1 MMGRLRFVSHLGVLS
16 SGFLDIG
23 VERIVDQVVNP
34 KIHTVFLPHVEELVY
49 SFLGLEKPER
59 PVAKAGPY
67 LMSSAALDAKIAETK
82 RKVVALSDFLPK
94 DINTISNHEG
104 VALTDQ
110 LPKDIDQVST
120 NKEVTL
126 ANTHKDH
133 EPVSNHKVVSLS
145 DLLPK
150 DLEPVSSPESSGA
163 TKKVEETPLDET
175 SRDSDMSGISG
186 LTSHHSPS
194 LPQVPGMDSPNTDSC
209 LSLAAHDVVEDV
221 DDQDG
226 MMEVEIQ
233 GEAATWED
241 SSKSSIAMDLDINS
255 TDDKIETS
263 EEPSG
268 VGHLSMETE
277 ESHALP
283 RVNYAAFVDMERGRK
298 GPDESNNDSNNSG
311 GEDRQTILTS
321 TKFDGEESNVES
333 ITSTVGDSYTVSKAK
348 LCLADNTLDKTESIL
363 RDLNALEIDESS
375 SSNSTKSPSKLKKV
389 EGSTPI
395 KCEVRT
401 GNSNFNESTKCKI
414 ENIGTAPKENI
425 EKSEGSLSKNDG
437 NSLDKDISTQQN
449 NYITQEKYGS
459 SSRGKEMSKDS
470 DKNYETHSGT
480 DHPSRHRHE
489 KSKHKDRKSREKSE
503 DKERKDKS
511 KHKERERF
519 KSERSVD
526 HNKYIESDL
535 KKEKEIEKKKASET
549 KRNNDFEIKKDKDH
563 QHSHESKKEK
573 EGERKKDKDVD
584 SKKDSK
590 NEKEKYTEKKKKDVD
605 KNNEHDKKEV
615 NKKFDNESRK
625 EKESKDKSKSKHD
638 DKHKGEDKH
647 HIKDKDKSKSSKD
660 IKHEKL
666 DKKDDKLVRSSD
678 KQSSKD
684 DEHTKSNVKE
694 EKYVKSNNKEV
705 SFTKSYSKDAKH
717 DKSENSKNEK
727 HNKSNE
733 KGNDKGEKYVKSR
746 EKESNREKHKDT
758 KHKERS
764 AKSIHCGSTK
774 KDVKGK
780 SSADD
785 HHQHREKHT
794 SSEDRPSTD
803 RDSNGTASQSQGR
816 ESSTTST
823 VGATSDSSHREDSS
837 KEGKGGKENEGQQ
850 SDEAEATHLKIQ
862 FKTMVLKL
870 EDCASMLK
878 TGSSQIT
885 LSLPP
890 SPSSSLPFKK
900 RPMQDSDELEDT
912 FEAKGAFKTD
922 IVNGVHEKK
931 ITKLEEPNK
940 KNNSH
945 GIRKNVKVECVDE
958 IKTEPDI
965 ETGKT
970 FQAKRKGSSGD
981 KQNETEKE
989 CNPLPRNVKR
999 TKLGEIDQLLHE
1011 DMNMSIDTP
1020 LVTNQLIIKKKE
1032 VKFQQIPSLVDN
1044 KQLHLKANPNLQVAC
1059 QLASKT
1065 KFSSIKKPDCS
1076 TNDTTDSKIKSSRPR
1091 SDSKGSTHDKTQSDN
1106 EDFKQNINLQS
1117 FEDYTEDFKYFVP
1130 LENDSFITE
1139 KNQHFLDCFARLKA
1153 AVEEPITL
1161 QLTKFLN
1168 TSIESEKKLCSKVTE
1183 TSKSL
1188 EVSKV
1193 FPATPLRGRR
1203 TGLSSS
1209 KATNQSNLGSL
1220 RLKRGSSKPA
1230 SGSNKT
1236 LKSPNPSGRRLT
1248 KAQEAMEIQEEFCQ
1262 SSTPIY
1268 QVPAKPNETS
1278 VSICGH
1284 ESTSDS
1290 LAVHSNGSSDEDQGY
1305 EKADVNALLIDLYK
1319 ESFTPQ
1325 DIKGNNN
1332 SLVGGCRR
1340 VGLSRRLTSQGDGPE
1355 QTRKKVVIKNPTQQG
1370 LNDIT
1375 VMIFTS
1381 LDLSSVR
1388 DHDATAIATLNQ
1400 EKPPPVHPTEI
1411 QNSISPSS
1419 AVELNTTST
1428 LANYA
1433 ILVMAQLCR

>member
-1 MMGRLRFVSHLGVLS
+1 MTIRKLSYGLKLMKCFHKTRHWFGLGFIVILTTILPLLQPTHWS
-16 SGFLDIG
+16 TETYASKFISGFLDIG

-104 VALTDQ
+104 VLLTDH

-120 NKEVTL
+120 NKAVTL
-126 ANTHKDH
+126 TNTHKDH

-175 SRDSDMSGISG
+175 SRDSDVSGISG

-194 LPQVPGMDSPNTDSC
+194 LPQIPGMDSPNTDSC

-221 DDQDG
+221 EEQDE

-241 SSKSSIAMDLDINS
+241 SSKSSIAMELDVNS
-255 TDDKIETS
+255 TEDKIETS

-268 VGHLSMETE
+268 IGHLGMETE

-283 RVNYAAFVDMERGRK
+283 GVNYAAFIEMGRGRK
-298 GPDESNNDSNNSG
+298 GPDESNIDSNNSG

-333 ITSTVGDSYTVSKAK
+333 ITSTVGDSNTISKDK
-348 LCLADNTLDKTESIL
+348 LCLTDNTFDKTESIL

-375 SSNSTKSPSKLKKV
+375 SSNSTKSPVKLKKV
-389 EGSTPI
+389 EGSTII

-401 GNSNFNESTKCKI
+401 GNSNFIESTKCKI

-449 NYITQEKYGS
+449 NNSTQEKYGS
-459 SSRGKEMSKDS
+459 SSRAKES
-470 DKNYETHSGT
+470 DKNYKEKYETHSGT
-480 DHPSRHRHE
+480 DHPSRHRHD
-489 KSKHKDRKSREKSE
+489 KSRHRDRKSRERSE

-526 HNKYIESDL
+526 YNKYIESDL
-535 KKEKEIEKKKASET
+535 KKEKEIEKKKDGET
-549 KRNNDFEIKKDKDH
+549 KRNNDFEIKKDKVPDITKDKDQ
-563 QHSHESKKEK
+563 QHIHESKKDK

-615 NKKFDNESRK
+615 IKKFDNDSRK

-647 HIKDKDKSKSSKD
+647 RNKDKDKSKSSKD

-684 DEHTKSNVKE
+684 DRHTKSNVKE

-705 SFTKSYSKDAKH
+705 SSTKSYSKDAKH

-727 HNKSNE
+727 HSKSNE

-746 EKESNREKHKDT
+746 EKDSNREKHKDS

-764 AKSIHCGSTK
+764 GKSVHCGSTK

-780 SSADD
+780 SSGDD

-850 SDEAEATHLKIQ
+850 SDEAETTHLKIQ

-900 RPMQDSDELEDT
+900 RPMQDSDELEDA
-912 FEAKGAFKTD
+912 FEGKGVFKTD

-931 ITKLEEPNK
+931 ITKLEESNK
-940 KNNSH
+940 KNNSDSH
-945 GIRKNVKVECVDE
+945 EIQKNVKVECVDE
-958 IKTEPDI
+958 IKTEPDL

-970 FQAKRKGSSGD
+970 FQAKRKGSSLD
-981 KQNETEKE
+981 KQNETDKE

-1011 DMNMSIDTP
+1011 DINMSIDTP

-1032 VKFQQIPSLVDN
+1032 VEFQQIPSLVDS
-1044 KQLHLKANPNLQVAC
+1044 KQLKLKSNTNLQVAC

-1065 KFSSIKKPDCS
+1065 KFSSVKKPDCS
-1076 TNDTTDSKIKSSRPR
+1076 TNDTTDSKIKSSRLR
-1091 SDSKGSTHDKTQSDN
+1091 SDSKGSTHDKTQSDK
-1106 EDFKQNINLQS
+1106 EDFKQHINLQS

-1130 LENDSFITE
+1130 LENDSFITK

-1161 QLTKFLN
+1161 QLTEILN

-1193 FPATPLRGRR
+1193 FPATSLRGRR
-1203 TGLSSS
+1203 AGLSSS

-1230 SGSNKT
+1230 SGPNKT

-1248 KAQEAMEIQEEFCQ
+1248 KAQEAMELQEELSP
-1262 SSTPIY
+1262 SSTPVY
-1268 QVPAKPNETS
+1268 QAPAKPNEPS
-1278 VSICGH
+1278 VSICGV

-1290 LAVHSNGSSDEDQGY
+1290 YKVKLQLALPS
-1305 EKADVNALLIDLYK
+1305 A
-1319 ESFTPQ
+1319 
-1325 DIKGNNN
+1325 
-1332 SLVGGCRR
+1332 
-1340 VGLSRRLTSQGDGPE
+1340 
-1355 QTRKKVVIKNPTQQG
+1355 QG
-1370 LNDIT
+1370 LN
-1375 VMIFTS
+1375 
-1381 LDLSSVR
+1381 
-1388 DHDATAIATLNQ
+1388 
-1400 EKPPPVHPTEI
+1400 
-1411 QNSISPSS
+1411 
-1419 AVELNTTST
+1419 
-1428 LANYA
+1428 LANGA
-1433 ILVMAQLCR
+1433 R

>member
-1 MMGRLRFVSHLGVLS
+1 
-16 SGFLDIG
+16 
-23 VERIVDQVVNP
+23 
-34 KIHTVFLPHVEELVY
+34 
-49 SFLGLEKPER
+49 
-59 PVAKAGPY
+59 
-67 LMSSAALDAKIAETK
+67 
-82 RKVVALSDFLPK
+82 
-94 DINTISNHEG
+94 
-104 VALTDQ
+104 
-110 LPKDIDQVST
+110 
-120 NKEVTL
+120 
-126 ANTHKDH
+126 
-133 EPVSNHKVVSLS
+133 
-145 DLLPK
+145 
-150 DLEPVSSPESSGA
+150 
-163 TKKVEETPLDET
+163 
-175 SRDSDMSGISG
+175 
-186 LTSHHSPS
+186 
-194 LPQVPGMDSPNTDSC
+194 MDSPNTDSC

-233 GEAATWED
+233 GETATWED
-241 SSKSSIAMDLDINS
+241 SSKSSVAMELDINS

-283 RVNYAAFVDMERGRK
+283 GVNCAAFVEMERGRK
-298 GPDESNNDSNNSG
+298 GPDESNIDSNNSG

-348 LCLADNTLDKTESIL
+348 LCLADNTLDKSESIL

-389 EGSTPI
+389 EGSTMI
-395 KCEVRT
+395 KCE
-401 GNSNFNESTKCKI
+401 
-414 ENIGTAPKENI
+414 
-425 EKSEGSLSKNDG
+425 
-437 NSLDKDISTQQN
+437 
-449 NYITQEKYGS
+449 
-459 SSRGKEMSKDS
+459 M
-470 DKNYETHSGT
+470 
-480 DHPSRHRHE
+480 
-489 KSKHKDRKSREKSE
+489 
-503 DKERKDKS
+503 
-511 KHKERERF
+511 
-519 KSERSVD
+519 
-526 HNKYIESDL
+526 
-535 KKEKEIEKKKASET
+535 EKEIEKKKVSET
-549 KRNNDFEIKKDKDH
+549 KRNNDFEIKKDKVPDITKDKDH
-563 QHSHESKKEK
+563 QHSHVSKKEK
-573 EGERKKDKDVD
+573 EAERKKDKDID

-615 NKKFDNESRK
+615 NKKFDNDSRK

-647 HIKDKDKSKSSKD
+647 RNKDKSKSSKD

-678 KQSSKD
+678 KQCSKD
-684 DEHTKSNVKE
+684 DEHTKYNVKE
-694 EKYVKSNNKEV
+694 EKSVKSNNKEV
-705 SFTKSYSKDAKH
+705 SFTKLYSKDAKH

-727 HNKSNE
+727 HSKSNE

-746 EKESNREKHKDT
+746 EKDSNREKHKDT

-764 AKSIHCGSTK
+764 AKSIHCSSTK

-780 SSADD
+780 SSGDD

-837 KEGKGGKENEGQQ
+837 KEGKGGKESEGQQ
-850 SDEAEATHLKIQ
+850 SDEAEATHLNIQ

-878 TGSSQIT
+878 TGSSQIM

-912 FEAKGAFKTD
+912 FEAKGVFKTD

-931 ITKLEEPNK
+931 ITKLEEPIK
-940 KNNSH
+940 KNNSDSH
-945 GIRKNVKVECVDE
+945 GIQKNIKVECVDE
-958 IKTEPDI
+958 IKTEPDL

-1011 DMNMSIDTP
+1011 DMTMSIDTP
-1020 LVTNQLIIKKKE
+1020 LVTNQLIIRKKE
-1032 VKFQQIPSLVDN
+1032 VKFQQIPSLVDS

-1076 TNDTTDSKIKSSRPR
+1076 TNDTPESKIKSSCPR
-1091 SDSKGSTHDKTQSDN
+1091 SDSKGSTYDKTQSDK
-1106 EDFKQNINLQS
+1106 EDLKQHINLQS

-1130 LENDSFITE
+1130 FENNSFITE

-1183 TSKSL
+1183 TSKRL

-1193 FPATPLRGRR
+1193 FPATPQRGRR
-1203 TGLSSS
+1203 AGLSSS

-1220 RLKRGSSKPA
+1220 RLKRSSSKPA
-1230 SGSNKT
+1230 SGPNKT

-1248 KAQEAMEIQEEFCQ
+1248 KAQEAMELQEEFCQ

-1268 QVPAKPNETS
+1268 QAPAKPNEPS
-1278 VSICGH
+1278 VSLCGH
-1284 ESTSDS
+1284 ESTSNS

-1332 SLVGGCRR
+1332 SLIGGCRR

-1355 QTRKKVVIKNPTQQG
+1355 QTRKKEKEEA
-1370 LNDIT
+1370 
-1375 VMIFTS
+1375 FKS
-1381 LDLSSVR
+1381 LDTDVGSSVVSAKQVPQEWGMLTFETC
-1388 DHDATAIATLNQ
+1388 HDG
-1400 EKPPPVHPTEI
+1400 EE
-1411 QNSISPSS
+1411 S
-1419 AVELNTTST
+1419 
-1428 LANYA
+1428 
-1433 ILVMAQLCR
+1433 